1 MVHAVY
7 GKIHAVIR
15 RISEFGVFLLPSLA
29 KGWESIPL
37 YHSGQ
42 VHPDFSTMI
51 DMRRGVG
58 DYFPLYGLFWGL
70 FSTIKHLPV
79 DVVHC
84 LLFVPNFYY
93 IWDSCPFISDRCGL

>member
-15 RISEFGVFLLPSLA
+15 RTSEFGFVLLQSLA

-51 DMRRGVG
+51 DMCKGVG
-58 DYFPLYGLFWGL
+58 DYFPLKG
-70 FSTIKHLPV
+70 
-79 DVVHC
+79 
-84 LLFVPNFYY
+84 
-93 IWDSCPFISDRCGL
+93 